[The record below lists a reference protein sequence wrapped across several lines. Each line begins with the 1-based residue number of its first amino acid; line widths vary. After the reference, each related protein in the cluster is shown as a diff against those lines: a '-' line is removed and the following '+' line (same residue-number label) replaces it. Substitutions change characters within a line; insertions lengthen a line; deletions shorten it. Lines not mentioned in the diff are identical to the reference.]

1 MKYLYEAVPV
11 CRDGFFFIYMSV
23 QILKI
28 SCKWLIFA
36 ENAGIS
42 TGLSGIYGKVSVAVA

>member
-1 MKYLYEAVPV
+1 MKPFLFVGTAS
-11 CRDGFFFIYMSV
+11 FFIYMSV

-42 TGLSGIYGKVSVAVA
+42 TGLSGIYGKVSAAVA